1 MDREIKGGKLILGK
15 KVIFN
20 ELQKMHSPLHK
31 PFPYRAT
38 GKLQRDL
45 KSKFTEDDVINADF
59 NHYRMHTAATLN
71 SVLNENEENITFQ
84 QIKWLRKS
92 FFEWFPQYC
101 FLETKIVKYPILYRD
116 FMNYEKARKLLLYY
130 LTE

>member
-1 MDREIKGGKLILGK
+1 MILGK
-15 KVIFN
+15 EVIFN

-38 GKLQRDL
+38 EKLQRDL
-45 KSKFTEDDVINADF
+45 KSKFTEDDCINADF
-59 NHYRMHTAATLN
+59 NHYWMHTAGTLS

-84 QIKWLRKS
+84 QIQWLRKS
-92 FFEWFPQYC
+92 FFEWFPQYI
-101 FLETKIVKYPILYRD
+101 FLETEIVKYPILYRD

>member
-1 MDREIKGGKLILGK
+1 MILGK

-20 ELQKMHSPLHK
+20 ELQKMHSPLYK
-31 PFPYRAT
+31 PFPYRDT
-38 GKLQRDL
+38 RKLQQDY
-45 KSKFTEDDVINADF
+45 KNTFTEDDCINADL
-59 NHYRMHTAATLN
+59 NYYWMHTAGTLIR
-71 SVLNENEENITFQ
+71 VLNKNEKKISFQ
-84 QIKWLRKS
+84 RIKWLRKS
-92 FFEWFPQYC
+92 FFEWFPQYL

>member
-1 MDREIKGGKLILGK
+1 M
-15 KVIFN
+15 VIFN
-20 ELQKMHSPLHK
+20 ELQKMHSLLHK

-45 KSKFTEDDVINADF
+45 KSKFTDDDCINADF
-59 NHYRMHTAATLN
+59 NHYWMHTASTLS
-71 SVLNENEENITFQ
+71 SVLNGNEQNITFQ

-92 FFEWFPQYC
+92 FFEWFPQY
-101 FLETKIVKYPILYRD
+101 VKYPVLYRD

>member
-1 MDREIKGGKLILGK
+1 MVLGK
-15 KVIFN
+15 EVIFN
-20 ELQKMHSPLHK
+20 ELQKMHSPLFK
-31 PFPYRAT
+31 PFPSRAT

-45 KSKFTEDDVINADF
+45 KSKFTDEDCINADL
-59 NHYRMHTAATLN
+59 NYYWMHTAATLN

-101 FLETKIVKYPILYRD
+101 FLETEIVKYPILYRD
-116 FMNYEKARKLLLYY
+116 FMNYEKVRKLLRYY

>member
-1 MDREIKGGKLILGK
+1 MLLGK

-31 PFPYRAT
+31 PFPYRDT
-38 GKLQRDL
+38 RKLQKDY
-45 KSKFTEDDVINADF
+45 KNTFTEDDCINADL
-59 NHYRMHTAATLN
+59 NCYWMHTAGTL
-71 SVLNENEENITFQ
+71 SYVLNKNEEKITFQ
-84 QIKWLRKS
+84 QLRWLRIS
-92 FFEWFPQYC
+92 FFEWFPQYR
-101 FLETKIVKYPILYRD
+101 FLEKEIVKYPILHRD

>member
-1 MDREIKGGKLILGK
+1 MLLGK
-15 KVIFN
+15 KIIFN

-31 PFPYRAT
+31 PFPYRAI

-45 KSKFTEDDVINADF
+45 KSKFTEDDYINADF
-59 NHYRMHTAATLN
+59 NHYWMHTAGTLS
-71 SVLNENEENITFQ
+71 SVLNGNEQNITYQ
-84 QIKWLRKS
+84 QVKWLRKS

-101 FLETKIVKYPILYRD
+101 FLETEIVKYPVLYRD
-116 FMNYEKARKLLLYY
+116 FMNYENTRKLLLYY

>member
-1 MDREIKGGKLILGK
+1 MILGK

-31 PFPYRAT
+31 PFPYRDT
-38 GKLQRDL
+38 RKLQQDY
-45 KSKFTEDDVINADF
+45 KNTFKEDDCINADL
-59 NHYRMHTAATLN
+59 NYYWVHTAGPL
-71 SVLNENEENITFQ
+71 SYVLNKNEEKITFQ
-84 QIKWLRKS
+84 QLRWLRIS
-92 FFEWFPQYC
+92 FFEWFPQYR
-101 FLETKIVKYPILYRD
+101 FLETEIVKYPILHRD

>member
-1 MDREIKGGKLILGK
+1 MKLGK
-15 KVIFN
+15 RIIFK

-38 GKLQRDL
+38 AKLQRDL
-45 KSKFTEDDVINADF
+45 KSKFTEDDCINADF
-59 NHYRMHTAATLN
+59 NHYWMHTAATFN
-71 SVLNENEENITFQ
+71 SVLNGNEQNITFQ

-92 FFEWFPQYC
+92 FFEWFPQYR
-101 FLETKIVKYPILYRD
+101 FLETEIVNYPILYRD
-116 FMNYEKARKLLLYY
+116 FISYEKTRKLLLYY

>member
-1 MDREIKGGKLILGK
+1 MLLGK

-31 PFPYRAT
+31 PFSYRAT

-45 KSKFTEDDVINADF
+45 KSKFTDDDCINADF
-59 NHYRMHTAATLN
+59 NHHWMHTAGTLS
-71 SVLNENEENITFQ
+71 SVLNGNEQNITFQ

-92 FFEWFPQYC
+92 FFEWFPQYRSI
-101 FLETKIVKYPILYRD
+101 ETEIVKYPVLYRD

>member
-1 MDREIKGGKLILGK
+1 MLLGK

-20 ELQKMHSPLHK
+20 ELQKMHSPLYK
-31 PFPYRAT
+31 PFPNCDVQKIRKEY
-38 GKLQRDL
+38 QDM
-45 KSKFTEDDVINADF
+45 FTEDDYISADL
-59 NHYRMHTAATLN
+59 NYYWMHTAGTL
-71 SVLNENEENITFQ
+71 SYVLNNNEKEILLD

-92 FFEWFPQYC
+92 FFEWFPQYH
-101 FLETKIVKYPILYRD
+101 FLEIEIVKYPILYRD

>member
-1 MDREIKGGKLILGK
+1 MLLGK

-31 PFPYRAT
+31 PFPYRTT

-45 KSKFTEDDVINADF
+45 KSKFTDDDCINADL
-59 NHYRMHTAATLN
+59 NYYWMHTAATLN
-71 SVLNENEENITFQ
+71 SVLNKKEKNISFQ
-84 QIKWLRKS
+84 QIKWLRKA
-92 FFEWFPQYC
+92 FFEWFPQYR
-101 FLETKIVKYPILYRD
+101 FLEKEIVKYPILYRD

-130 LTE
+130 ITE

>member
-1 MDREIKGGKLILGK
+1 MLLGK

-20 ELQKMHSPLHK
+20 ELQKMHSPLYK
-31 PFPYRAT
+31 PFPNCDVQKIRKEY
-38 GKLQRDL
+38 QDM
-45 KSKFTEDDVINADF
+45 FTEDDYISADL
-59 NHYRMHTAATLN
+59 NYYWMHTAGTL
-71 SVLNENEENITFQ
+71 SYVLNNNEKEILLD

-92 FFEWFPQYC
+92 FFEWFPQYH
-101 FLETKIVKYPILYRD
+101 FLEIEIAKYPILYRD

>member
-1 MDREIKGGKLILGK
+1 M
-15 KVIFN
+15 VIFN

-38 GKLQRDL
+38 GKLQRDI
-45 KSKFTEDDVINADF
+45 KSKFTDDDCINADF
-59 NHYRMHTAATLN
+59 NHYWMHTAGTLS
-71 SVLNENEENITFQ
+71 SVLNGNEQNITFQ

-92 FFEWFPQYC
+92 FFEWFPQYRSI
-101 FLETKIVKYPILYRD
+101 ETEIVKYPVLYRD